1 MTTIVELEFCI
12 RSTQTVIKR
21 AEATLERL
29 NAELT
34 ELKAQA
40 QEQQEPEQESLLGR
54 WATHPTYGRGIITDV
69 EPSADGDVEFAFPDA
84 GDCETRTSSI
94 QVTLDEIDLDPAT
107 LNTEQDF
114 EDAPEGT
121 IAEELEYEQTVFM
134 KHGSHW
140 FPIGDDTEIESGDMA
155 PCRVIRWGNDQ

>member
-1 MTTIVELEFCI
+1 MTTIAELEFCI

-21 AEATLERL
+21 AEAKLERL

-40 QEQQEPEQESLLGR
+40 QEQPEQESLLGR

-69 EPSADGDVEFAFPDA
+69 EPSADGDIEFAFPDA
-84 GDCETRTSSI
+84 EDCETRTSLI

-107 LNTEQDF
+107 LTTEQGF
-114 EDAPEGT
+114 KEAPEGT
-121 IAEELEYEQTVFM
+121 IVEAAEYPHDVAVKTEDGWYRTGGMHAIAAEYMPT
-134 KHGSHW
+134 
-140 FPIGDDTEIESGDMA
+140 
-155 PCRVIRWGNDQ
+155 CRVIRWGENK